1 MSLGSKIFVAIA
13 FQHISSLLLNPVML
27 Y

>member
-13 FQHISSLLLNPVML
+13 FQHISSLLLDPVML
-27 Y
+27 